1 MKHFDICEIFYSL
14 QGESSYMGMPC
25 VFVRLAGCNLR
36 CSYCDTTYSH
46 SRGRMMSF
54 EEIISE
60 VSQYPAKLV
69 ELTGGEPLW
78 QEESPALM
86 QALLERGYTV
96 LLETNGSLYLDEV
109 PRDVIKIVDIK
120 CPGSSEGDSFQFA
133 NLKLLAPHDEIK
145 FVLTNYPDYCFA
157 REIIQRY
164 QLAGRVLHFSPV
176 TQLLPAGLLAEWL
189 LADGLP
195 VKLGMQLHKM
205 LNLR

>member
-1 MKHFDICEIFYSL
+1 
-14 QGESSYMGMPC
+14 
-25 VFVRLAGCNLR
+25 
-36 CSYCDTTYSH
+36 
-46 SRGRMMSF
+46 MMSF

-120 CPGSSEGDSFQFA
+120 CPGSSEGGSFQFA

-164 QLAGRVLHFSPV
+164 QLAGRGLHFSPV